1 MTIAADLTASLI
13 ALDRLHET
21 LIEDGL
27 HHRATLLARSLDSIR
42 DCADRARLIE
52 EGIVPRHFLPQ
63 PGEGAAGTPGVIVLR
78 SVRAK
83 RRAAAV
89 VASRQ

>member
-21 LIEDGL
+21 LLEDGL

-52 EGIVPRHFLPQ
+52 EGAVPRHFLPQ
-63 PGEGAAGTPGVIVLR
+63 VGDEAVAIAPGQVVSLKAAKARRDMGAWR
-78 SVRAK
+78 
-83 RRAAAV
+83 
-89 VASRQ
+89 

>member
-13 ALDRLHET
+13 ALDRLHQT
-21 LIEDGL
+21 LLEDGL
-27 HHRATLLARSLDSIR
+27 HHRATLLARSLDNIR

-63 PGEGAAGTPGVIVLR
+63 PGEAAVAIAPGQVVSL
-78 SVRAK
+78 
-83 RRAAAV
+83 AAAK
-89 VASRQ
+89 ARRDMGAWR